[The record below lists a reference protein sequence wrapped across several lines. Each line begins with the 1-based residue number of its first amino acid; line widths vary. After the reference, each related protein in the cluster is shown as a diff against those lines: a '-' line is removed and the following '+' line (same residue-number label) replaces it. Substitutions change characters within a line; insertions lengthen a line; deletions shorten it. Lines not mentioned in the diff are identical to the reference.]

1 MARKSHHKSQAKC
14 CVETAIFQTLRHTFP
29 CIVFIKTFLKTS
41 TTVQQRTVAFY
52 SSKIEASNPF
62 LGKFTKHTKEALV
75 LNDFDKGTIEG
86 ANKFCLSLENN

>member
-1 MARKSHHKSQAKC
+1 MEVPPQSQTKC

-86 ANKFCLSLENN
+86 ANKFCLFS